1 MGILAARK
9 SRQYKNIRALKIGLV
24 IISVSAV
31 VAGLT
36 AFLITRS
43 INSPVTNFAD
53 RQSRTM
59 EVDIKDQKSL
69 KSVGEANDMFGGD
82 CFSKM
87 SSGDDGNLLFSP
99 FSASVAL
106 SLVAAG
112 AKADTLQQLTSG
124 LHLKDLKSAGE
135 GYHQVI
141 PALRTNDN
149 FTMETGNA
157 AFVHKDYEILSSYRE
172 TLHTKFHTDISS
184 VDFSVSDV
192 AAETINSWVSDM
204 TNKKIQ
210 QLVEKNMID
219 ATTRLIL
226 VNALYFKGD
235 WDKQFDV
242 KKTRS
247 EEFSV
252 SENKKVDVKM
262 IELPYK
268 GDRVVMQIVLPN
280 KHSGLSDVQK
290 KLEEGNVDL
299 NKVFQQ
305 EQRKIKI
312 DLKLPKF
319 KLSQSHDLSSV
330 LQDLGMKDM
339 FVAGKA
345 DFSGMDGSRNLYVG
359 FVKQDVF
366 VEVNEEGSEAAA
378 ATGVGLMLRSMPLP
392 PEQFHVDHP
401 FMFYLRDKLTGML
414 LFQARVSDPT
424 DN

>member
-1 MGILAARK
+1 M
-9 SRQYKNIRALKIGLV
+9 
-24 IISVSAV
+24 
-31 VAGLT
+31 
-36 AFLITRS
+36 
-43 INSPVTNFAD
+43 
-53 RQSRTM
+53 
-59 EVDIKDQKSL
+59 
-69 KSVGEANDMFGGD
+69 
-82 CFSKM
+82 
-87 SSGDDGNLLFSP
+87 
-99 FSASVAL
+99 
-106 SLVAAG
+106 
-112 AKADTLQQLTSG
+112 
-124 LHLKDLKSAGE
+124 
-135 GYHQVI
+135 I

-172 TLHTKFHTDISS
+172 TLHTKYHTDISS

-247 EEFSV
+247 DEFSV
-252 SENKKVDVKM
+252 SENKKVDVDMMRITSEFPFAQLKDLDVKM